1 MELAHAAGEIH
12 LKYLDESG
20 FSLWSP
26 VSYTWAKQEQQKRIE
41 QTLRRGKRLSICG
54 LLEPGE
60 SFDYGLVLG
69 GVKSHS
75 YLKLMEWEAE
85 KAAQRLFQTGK
96 ITVVVQDQ
104 GSIHTCQLA
113 KAQQEIWQRQG
124 LYIFFL
130 PKYCSEMN
138 QIETEW
144 LRLKADEL
152 AGQMFEDEYDLALA
166 VIEGIEARVQLA
178 GCRAQRYRFNSNS
191 I

>member
-26 VSYTWAKQEQQKRIE
+26 VSYTWAKQGQQKRIE

-54 LLEPGE
+54 LLEPDQ

-75 YLKLMEWEAE
+75 YLKLMEWEAQ
-85 KAAQRLFQTGK
+85 KAAQRMFQTGK

-104 GSIHTCQLA
+104 GSIHTCKLA
-113 KAQQEIWQRQG
+113 KAQQESWERQG

-178 GCRAQRYRFNSNS
+178 GCIAQRYRFNSN
-191 I
+191 